1 MDERAVIVPPK
12 VGERSLR
19 RQTVLD
25 EDTYISGLS
34 RIIERDFFPDLPR
47 LRAQNAYLDALE
59 AGDEDDIE
67 QTARRLVN
75 EEARCGVLEE
85 MTQKHDSGEPITPLD
100 VPGTPHSPAATPLP
114 AADTPRSATGAET
127 PCAIGDSRA
136 VRVNMSLGTYQAR
149 YTSEDNASFAQLM
162 QLAME
167 RRRHRFRWAYEAA
180 DAAQAARE
188 RKRRA
193 VASDIAPGKLE
204 GPERQDLKRLGA
216 AQPTM
221 ADSLRSASLPR
232 GISDTLSEPS
242 AAEDAENGSA
252 SSTSLTKRETS
263 MPPPVAAVPAP
274 NHARGNLFFAPDS
287 DIHTL
292 TQRTSSLPGA
302 VRTRPLVRHANT
314 RLSEPPSTPF
324 SAPST
329 PSSSVIDAA
338 IADSPRVRGYGFV
351 ETPRDTLHERRLQQL
366 LPEMARTHAAP
377 VVPVQTARSTAT
389 DRKRARRHAPP
400 LSPAAQTLLH
410 RTGRGTSLFHTPRA
424 GSATPS
430 RTPMRTP
437 RLDQRWTPA
446 PSPMRRSDA

>member
-193 VASDIAPGKLE
+193 VASDIACL
-204 GPERQDLKRLGA
+204 LY
-216 AQPTM
+216 
-221 ADSLRSASLPR
+221 
-232 GISDTLSEPS
+232 
-242 AAEDAENGSA
+242 
-252 SSTSLTKRETS
+252 TS
-263 MPPPVAAVPAP
+263 P
-274 NHARGNLFFAPDS
+274 
-287 DIHTL
+287 
-292 TQRTSSLPGA
+292 
-302 VRTRPLVRHANT
+302 
-314 RLSEPPSTPF
+314 
-324 SAPST
+324 
-329 PSSSVIDAA
+329 
-338 IADSPRVRGYGFV
+338 SPRDRG
-351 ETPRDTLHERRLQQL
+351 
-366 LPEMARTHAAP
+366 
-377 VVPVQTARSTAT
+377 
-389 DRKRARRHAPP
+389 
-400 LSPAAQTLLH
+400 
-410 RTGRGTSLFHTPRA
+410 
-424 GSATPS
+424 
-430 RTPMRTP
+430 
-437 RLDQRWTPA
+437 
-446 PSPMRRSDA
+446 